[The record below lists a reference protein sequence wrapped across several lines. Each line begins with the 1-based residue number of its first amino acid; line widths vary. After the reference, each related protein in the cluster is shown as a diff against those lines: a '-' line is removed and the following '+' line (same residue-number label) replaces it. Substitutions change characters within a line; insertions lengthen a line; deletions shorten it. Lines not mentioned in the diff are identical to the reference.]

1 MSHGQSVLVEA
12 GKIHL
17 PVIDWHRDKA
27 SKDYFTSLGQATAP
41 RVVECNPCDA
51 IAPDLVTV
59 QLGIEYVGP
68 VNPLTGIPDSFTV
81 NTDTTGI
88 TYDIEWHTG
97 TETQTARFDGGRS
110 THVCVAAWQLAI
122 YVNYPQATIDPP
134 VSQRPPFNVHS
145 SVSLRSKQ
153 GHGMP
158 QLTVDLGAIPDGGTS
173 GQVRIPK
180 WSNLNVVMAND
191 NIAAPTLQVD
201 VRSGVGGA
209 QVIDQVLVGK
219 TKTTGPNL
227 PNGSEI
233 ISVTNN
239 SGVGLGSV
247 RLIFELDLS

>member
-1 MSHGQSVLVEA
+1 MSRGQPKLIEA
-12 GKIHL
+12 GNIKI
-17 PVIDWHRDKA
+17 PVLDWHRDKIA
-27 SKDYFTSLGQATAP
+27 KDYFSSLGQQTAP
-41 RVVECNPCDA
+41 KVVECNPCDA

-59 QLGIEYVGP
+59 QIGIEFVGP
-68 VNPLTGIPDSFTV
+68 VDANGIPASFTS

-88 TYDIEWHTG
+88 TFDVEWHTG
-97 TETQTARFDGGRS
+97 TEVQTARIDGGRG
-110 THVCVAAWQLAI
+110 THICVAAWQIAV
-122 YVNYPQATIDPP
+122 YANYPQVTISPP
-134 VSQRPPFNVHS
+134 AGQRPPFNVHT

-153 GHGMP
+153 SHGLP
-158 QLTVDLGAIPDGGTS
+158 QLTIDLGPIPNGGTS
-173 GQVRIPK
+173 AQVRIPK

-191 NIAAPTLQVD
+191 NVLAPTLQVD

-209 QVIDQVLVGK
+209 QVIDQALVGK

-239 SGVGLGSV
+239 SGVGLNSV